1 MAVAAGVRSLR
12 GGADK
17 GGAGT
22 EGVVG
27 TEEGMVLA
35 AVAAAPASNMGVSPP
50 ASVVGTRTALVL
62 LLREDFRVGAGLSVT
77 IREGF
82 SAMQDAQNLE
92 GKVKNNNVN
101 KIKTEKREKKRMQKR
116 AYYIRMMG

>member
-1 MAVAAGVRSLR
+1 MVVAAGVRSLR
-12 GGADK
+12 GIDK

-27 TEEGMVLA
+27 TEEGMALV
-35 AVAAAPASNMGVSPP
+35 VAGPASNMGVSPP
-50 ASVVGTRTALVL
+50 ASVVGTRTAFVL

-82 SAMQDAQNLE
+82 SAMHDAQNLG
-92 GKVKNNNVN
+92 GKVKKNN
-101 KIKTEKREKKRMQKR
+101 IGQ
-116 AYYIRMMG
+116 

>member
-1 MAVAAGVRSLR
+1 MVVATGVRSLR
-12 GGADK
+12 GTDCPT

-27 TEEGMVLA
+27 TEEGMVVLV
-35 AVAAAPASNMGVSPP
+35 AVAPASNMGVSPP
-50 ASVVGTRTALVL
+50 ASVGTRTAFVL

-82 SAMQDAQNLE
+82 SVMHEAQYLE
-92 GKVKNNNVN
+92 
-101 KIKTEKREKKRMQKR
+101 
-116 AYYIRMMG
+116 

>member
-1 MAVAAGVRSLR
+1 MVVAAGVRSLR
-12 GGADK
+12 GTGT

-27 TEEGMVLA
+27 TEDGMVLV
-35 AVAAAPASNMGVSPP
+35 VAAAPASNMGVSPP

-82 SAMQDAQNLE
+82 SAMQDAQNLR
-92 GKVKNNNVN
+92 VKNYWSI
-101 KIKTEKREKKRMQKR
+101 KIKKDTKR
-116 AYYIRMMG
+116 AYNDE

>member
-1 MAVAAGVRSLR
+1 M
-12 GGADK
+12 

-27 TEEGMVLA
+27 TEEGMVVLA
-35 AVAAAPASNMGVSPP
+35 VAPASNMGVSPP
-50 ASVVGTRTALVL
+50 ASVGTRTAFVL

-82 SAMQDAQNLE
+82 SVMHDAQNLE
-92 GKVKNNNVN
+92 
-101 KIKTEKREKKRMQKR
+101 
-116 AYYIRMMG
+116 